1 MEDLDQRP
9 VTDLSSDKIL
19 RDEADCRTGKQDI
32 SSPSCVDAIAR
43 VRRNPV
49 DAVLRPGEVKEIVV
63 NPINAAVQ
71 APMASTSVPAT
82 A

>member
-1 MEDLDQRP
+1 
-9 VTDLSSDKIL
+9 KIL

-71 APMASTSVPAT
+71 STHGFDISARYG
-82 A
+82 